1 MYFSLFLTGYK
12 TKQTTC
18 LLSSWKKN
26 SITTYKVLLCQ
37 IGQQNI
43 NAVEYILNI
52 LTALLLPTIAT
63 IMHRHGVINQYLN
76 INSFYKLL

>member
-12 TKQTTC
+12 TKQTTS
-18 LLSSWKKN
+18 LLSSSKN
-26 SITTYKVLLCQ
+26 PSITTNKVLLCQ

-43 NAVEYILNI
+43 NAVDEYILNI
-52 LTALLLPTIAT
+52 FTALLPPIAT

-76 INSFYKLL
+76 NSFFKLL